1 MRQNKLTFQSQNLIV
16 DYLEFK
22 FNVLPEFIKQRI
34 VQSFFKLGF
43 NSFDVDKK
51 YRDPVQDSIQTNSN
65 NQYQIQFVVNIS
77 SYWNG
82 VCVAFPGN
90 SAALFYQ
97 LSKEKK
103 IDWNLFDSANINRFD
118 LNYIRTID
126 PSQERQVVDFFKQS
140 ERIIHSKGINA
151 RINSTK
157 KELSL
162 KIASK
167 RSNRSA
173 KIYDVG
179 RKGQFLK
186 FEMEIRRTL
195 IADYKSDFLTNDF
208 EKIEDLL
215 TRKFLNYFWKLL
227 PLKNNYTDWLSQRI
241 RPIVNDTKVSI
252 QPYISTDYIKS
263 DRSKLSPVSLKNF
276 IMFLKFIRFTKELEY
291 EIQKFDNILY
301 RVLVFRVKD
310 FSDVCD
316 SMFKSDNNYYK
327 ISQVKKFLR
336 QLQENIFLEIFN
348 DSDFVQ
354 ILALNNQSVIQ
365 MDRLTG
371 IPRVTLF
378 KQPRSKY
385 LLARV
390 VMMDD
395 LFYYLYPFRLP
406 DLFKG
411 NLTKHDRLVRVE
423 FIKTFSSKDLE
434 KSFHLREFFNVY
446 KISNQKIK
454 EIKQI
459 FIDVIR
465 IFQQHQLIEQQLLLI
480 SNRSRIN
487 ISDLTTSN
495 ISDGIILYEKID
507 NNLYFK

>member
-1 MRQNKLTFQSQNLIV
+1 MVKISKTADKTFTYVNKSTGVSTFEAGAVKGTV
-16 DYLEFK
+16 DVLEA
-22 FNVLPEFIKQRI
+22 VAC
-34 VQSFFKLGF
+34 
-43 NSFDVDKK
+43 
-51 YRDPVQDSIQTNSN
+51 QDGI
-65 NQYQIQFVVNIS
+65 
-77 SYWNG
+77 
-82 VCVAFPGN
+82 CA
-90 SAALFYQ
+90 
-97 LSKEKK
+97 
-103 IDWNLFDSANINRFD
+103 INRFD

-140 ERIIHSKGINA
+140 EQIIHSKGINA

-195 IADYKSDFLTNDF
+195 IANYKSDFLINDF

-215 TRKFLNYFWKLL
+215 TREFLNYFWKLL

-241 RPIVNDTKVSI
+241 RPIVNNTRVSI

-327 ISQVKKFLR
+327 IGQVKQFLR

-348 DSDFVQ
+348 DSDFIQ
-354 ILALNNQSVIQ
+354 ILALENQSIIE

-371 IPRVTLF
+371 IPRVSLF
-378 KQPRSKY
+378 KQTRSNY
-385 LLARV
+385 LVARIV
-390 VMMDD
+390 LLED
-395 LFYYLYPFRLP
+395 LFHYRYPFRIP
-406 DLFKG
+406 DLFEIDLNNRKLSKYE
-411 NLTKHDRLVRVE
+411 NLVRVE
-423 FIKTFSSKDLE
+423 FIKTFSSRDVE
-434 KSFHLREFFNVY
+434 KPFYIREFLNTY

-459 FIDVIR
+459 FIDIIH
-465 IFQQHQLIEQQLLLI
+465 IFQQYKLIEKEALLML
-480 SNRSRIN
+480 NRSPIN
-487 ISDLTTSN
+487 IYDLNTSN
-495 ISDGIILYEKID
+495 ISDGIILYEKITT
-507 NNLYFK
+507 NLFLIDKV